1 MAWRSEKKTGV
12 APALHA
18 AFMAT
23 SYCAESEDGALQ
35 LALMVGVS
43 DATLDA
49 LLAREGQERWAY
61 LTAWNPGARQG
72 SDEDNARRNR
82 ALFLDLLKAGARPI
96 LSGRGIP
103 EQPSEW
109 PPEAS
114 YLAVGL
120 DMARSRSSSG
130 GGVAYRNCSI
140 SKPPLPSR
148 RHRHLPRLVQSP
160 NRGAGHPRL
169 LNPRQSRPMPG
180 LGESRLAD
188 WLEGAHLDC

>member
-1 MAWRSEKKTGV
+1 MGWRKEKKSGV

-49 LLAREGQERWAY
+49 LLKREGQERWVY
-61 LTAWNPGARQG
+61 LTAWNPGARPA

-82 ALFLDLLKAGARPI
+82 ALFLDLMKAGARPI
-96 LSGRGIP
+96 LAGRGIP
-103 EQPSEW
+103 EPPSDW

-114 YLAVGL
+114 FLALGVDLATARQLGQRYGQVAVLVG
-120 DMARSRSSSG
+120 RR
-130 GGVAYRNCSI
+130 GGV
-140 SKPPLPSR
+140 PE
-148 RHRHLPRLVQSP
+148 LVYLEEAP
-160 NRGAGHPRL
+160 AVAAAPVAAAA
-169 LNPRQSRPMPG
+169 RPIP
-180 LGESRLAD
+180 
-188 WLEGAHLDC
+188 

>member
-120 DMARSRSSSG
+120 DVATARQLGQRYG
-130 GGVAYRNCSI
+130 QVAVLVGRRGGVPELLYLDAA
-140 SKPPLPSR
+140 PPQPAAPASA
-148 RHRHLPRLVQSP
+148 P
-160 NRGAGHPRL
+160 A
-169 LNPRQSRPMPG
+169 RPIP
-180 LGESRLAD
+180 
-188 WLEGAHLDC
+188 